1 MTLPR
6 EHRGWSMSINC
17 DWYGP
22 EHWEA
27 FHRDHEGTT
36 LRAATEKDLM
46 VEIDCWEAGQDEDDI
61 AAIEKAAAALRSIAK
76 RHGLNYA
83 SIDFHERSNGHG
95 EFWSA
100 NGHAS
105 PLAKSEHAETI
116 GKAIEAM
123 LAREF
128 FDTSEKAA

>member
-27 FHRDHEGTT
+27 FHRDHEDMT

-46 VEIDCWEAGQDEDDI
+46 IEIDCWEADQDDEDI
-61 AAIEKAAAALRSIAK
+61 AAIEKAAVALRSIAK
-76 RHGLNYA
+76 RHGLQFA
-83 SIDFHERSNGHG
+83 SIEFHERGNGHG

-100 NGHAS
+100 GGQVDH
-105 PLAKSEHAETI
+105 LAKSSNAETI